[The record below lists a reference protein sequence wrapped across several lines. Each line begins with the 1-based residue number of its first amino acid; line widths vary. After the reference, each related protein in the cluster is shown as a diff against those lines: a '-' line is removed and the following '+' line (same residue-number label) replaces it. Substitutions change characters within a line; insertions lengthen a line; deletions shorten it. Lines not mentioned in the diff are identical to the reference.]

1 MHANRFWRTLAR
13 HVEEINIE
21 NSRFNSLLVHTDT
34 NIFIR
39 SVLPDIKLAGG
50 EREALDLIRMG
61 TSISE
66 LDSVRVFR
74 SKDARKQVAEAFANF
89 SPTLLDGAYSAI
101 DEHQSQIF
109 SSTR

>member
-1 MHANRFWRTLAR
+1 M
-13 HVEEINIE
+13 EEINIE
-21 NSRFNSLLVHTDT
+21 NSRFNSLLVHTDI

-74 SKDARKQVAEAFANF
+74 NKDARKQIAEAFANF

-109 SSTR
+109 SPTR